1 MRLTVSNILVELPEG
16 SLVRDAFT
24 AAGLEI
30 RSVLGARTETGL
42 LELNDEIAET
52 ASLTPLTLQD
62 AEGRRIYERSIRFIM
77 LMALRDLYPGER
89 VRIEHSV
96 PGGIFVHLPELVLTS
111 DDVERIEKRM
121 REIIRQDL
129 PFVPSYWP
137 QAKVMSYYEERGE
150 QDKLNLL
157 VCRKAPV
164 IRMYTCDGYNEYF
177 HGIMAPSTSWT
188 EVFHLLLLGS
198 GFVIL
203 LPNEHH
209 PDKPAAF
216 TTCPKHLTVF
226 AQSEN
231 WCRILGVSNIS
242 DIGRLMRNKELR
254 EFIRVNEALHDQAL
268 IDIARDITS
277 HRRHIV
283 LVSGPS
289 SSGKTTTAGRLAIQ
303 LRVLGHKAYR
313 VSLDDYYLDRHL
325 IPKEPDGTVDLE
337 HIRTLDLPLIRQQL
351 LELLQGK
358 EVTLPVYNFK
368 THMREPEG
376 IPLRMQDSDI
386 LILEGI
392 HALNPLLSEGVPADE
407 IYRVFVSDLTCLNMD
422 DHNRIRTTD
431 VRLLR
436 RIVRDSNF
444 RGSSAQET
452 LEMWPSVRRGED
464 TWIFPYQETAD
475 VIFNT
480 ALHYELPVLA
490 YYARE
495 KLRQVPPSSDGY
507 ILSLRL
513 RKILYYVPAIDPA
526 VFDEI
531 PPLSLLREFIG
542 GCTIDEQ

>member
-1 MRLTVSNILVELPEG
+1 
-16 SLVRDAFT
+16 
-24 AAGLEI
+24 
-30 RSVLGARTETGL
+30 
-42 LELNDEIAET
+42 
-52 ASLTPLTLQD
+52 
-62 AEGRRIYERSIRFIM
+62 
-77 LMALRDLYPGER
+77 
-89 VRIEHSV
+89 
-96 PGGIFVHLPELVLTS
+96 
-111 DDVERIEKRM
+111 
-121 REIIRQDL
+121 
-129 PFVPSYWP
+129 
-137 QAKVMSYYEERGE
+137 
-150 QDKLNLL
+150 
-157 VCRKAPV
+157 
-164 IRMYTCDGYNEYF
+164 
-177 HGIMAPSTSWT
+177 
-188 EVFHLLLLGS
+188 
-198 GFVIL
+198 
-203 LPNEHH
+203 
-209 PDKPAAF
+209 
-216 TTCPKHLTVF
+216 
-226 AQSEN
+226 
-231 WCRILGVSNIS
+231 
-242 DIGRLMRNKELR
+242 MRNKELR